1 MARFPSTEPE
11 IAALAL
17 VLADGL
23 AAAPE
28 DFPTPPVPAADLQ
41 GMLDAYR
48 TALIAAVGAETEAR
62 QHHALK
68 DDALETMVDG
78 MKANLR
84 YAEVAVRN
92 DPEKLQRVGWGPRR
106 QSASLEVPGEVR
118 DIGIVGEGEGWLVLD
133 WKPPV
138 DGGTV
143 AAYAI
148 QRRTRDGGSWETVGN
163 AVTTETLLSR
173 QERGVEFEYRV
184 VGVNKAGTGKP
195 SRAVTVVL

>member
-84 YAEVAVRN
+84 YAEV
-92 DPEKLQRVGWGPRR
+92 
-106 QSASLEVPGEVR
+106 
-118 DIGIVGEGEGWLVLD
+118 VGEGEGWLVLD